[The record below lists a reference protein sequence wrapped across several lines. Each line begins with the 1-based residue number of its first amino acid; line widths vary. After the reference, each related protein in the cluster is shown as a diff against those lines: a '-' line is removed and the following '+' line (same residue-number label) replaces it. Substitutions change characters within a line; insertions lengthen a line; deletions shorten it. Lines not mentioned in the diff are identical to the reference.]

1 MCSRS
6 GANTISGYLCFK
18 SGYSKDEMKQTGLK
32 QVIDEE
38 KYLTEQNKDPYLHV
52 RNKVESNSTSSDAKG
67 AFPQS
72 QKILAIREK
81 IAKQK
86 DLEKKM
92 NRWPGQGYDYV
103 ENVLFEKGPF
113 GVKKKGGAGQ
123 TEVP

>member
-18 SGYSKDEMKQTGLK
+18 SGYTKEEMKQTGLK
-32 QVIDEE
+32 QVVDEE
-38 KYLTEQNKDPYLHV
+38 TYLLQQQKDPYVHV
-52 RNKVESNSTSSDAKG
+52 KNKVESNSTTTDAKG

-72 QKILAIREK
+72 QKITAIRDN

-86 DLEKKM
+86 DLDARM
-92 NRWPGQGYDYV
+92 NRWPGQGYEYV

-113 GVKKKGGAGQ
+113 GPKKKAAQ
-123 TEVP
+123 MTAIQ